1 MAFNDYEVLGSIGA
15 PRQGKALAWRELPIG
30 VRGHYALQWIDG
42 WRAGDPDY
50 QLRLLSDA
58 TLGQQIE
65 HPTLVRV
72 HEVLLEEDRAV
83 VVTDYVDGVS
93 LEEVLVRR
101 EAASDPVPSAVALEL
116 AARLLDAVAH
126 LHALQRP
133 DGGPCFHGRITPAQV
148 MLTVDGGAKLG
159 GFGVASGV
167 PERRSSERLG
177 PAVDQYAIG
186 VILLDLLLGRRMA
199 VDESMQ
205 PTAGRWPPKLEE
217 ALRDV
222 ELSAPAFPVVL
233 RLLAPDPVDRYPTA
247 ADAAA
252 QVQRVRSRLPGAQR
266 LPAFASAEVERVRND
281 VADETDLD
289 PAGTRVPWGS
299 QPEVELLDEPDSEWI
314 DGPVLDEEMAL
325 TVPGGPGMEATET
338 VPDGEAYVPR
348 AGGPDMEA
356 AGTVP
361 NGEAFVPR
369 AGRWWAV
376 DVSEDPRG
384 NLDVSWH
391 DCEDELS
398 CTEPVGQVDPSL
410 LGPAPATDTTATLPF
425 AEAYRPQ
432 RVRTRTV
439 PGWGLGAQTQ
449 PIPWGS
455 CDRMPAVPV
464 ADDRTLPW
472 TGDGPVLSRDD
483 LEVPWGSCADRPVA
497 RPHDPGDDIPWGSC
511 ANMRAVRP
519 DDVRLAAAQ
528 ETVPWGSPPEP
539 RTSRPAPR
547 PAPHGRSGGVR
558 DGPGVL
564 GSGLVEADAAEP
576 LGLRRRPAPTAHVR
590 DDRPDPGPVLGLRRD
605 PRPGRRRHPA
615 PGPAASDARAAVP
628 AGGPGQ
634 GASPP
639 TPQGPPPIPARHD
652 PPAGPPPGRQPRHQR
667 LRPPVERR
675 LPAPEER
682 GGPLVPGDRR
692 VHAADRAGGGL
703 QAAVGRAALRRGGR
717 RARGRVRGPR
727 GAVIRSGPC
736 AGSRSSSPCC

>member
-547 PAPHGRSGGVR
+547 PAPHARS
-558 DGPGVL
+558 
-564 GSGLVEADAAEP
+564 AI
-576 LGLRRRPAPTAHVR
+576 
-590 DDRPDPGPVLGLRRD
+590 
-605 PRPGRRRHPA
+605 
-615 PGPAASDARAAVP
+615 ARAI
-628 AGGPGQ
+628 
-634 GASPP
+634 GA
-639 TPQGPPPIPARHD
+639 
-652 PPAGPPPGRQPRHQR
+652 
-667 LRPPVERR
+667 
-675 LPAPEER
+675 
-682 GGPLVPGDRR
+682 
-692 VHAADRAGGGL
+692 
-703 QAAVGRAALRRGGR
+703 
-717 RARGRVRGPR
+717 
-727 GAVIRSGPC
+727 
-736 AGSRSSSPCC
+736 